1 MTLLYKTAA
10 QIPFND
16 AATLENKADLAHL
29 LRVLSVAECIV
40 KEADFEEENDLG
52 SGEAYAEFLET
63 MNGAFT
69 PSIFDLSR
77 LPPSRQKHTYIISSS
92 SSAIPSRSVVVNSHD
107 FMTNT
112 DPFEPTPI
120 GPCIHVVRDVPL
132 SSLLS
137 DRTPQ
142 PNDCHR
148 WSDVVSNNT
157 NTTEDASSLEPLPIT
172 TSSYIINSNSTRPPS
187 RSTLSNSDRNSSSSN
202 NRKFQD
208 DQWKQRFQDLLEFE
222 RKHGHLLVPHAY
234 SENPK
239 LSQWVK
245 R

>member
-16 AATLENKADLAHL
+16 AATIENKADLAHL
-29 LRVLSVAECIV
+29 LRVLSVAQCIV
-40 KEADFEEENDLG
+40 NEADFGEENNLG
-52 SGEAYAEFLET
+52 SDEEYAEFLET
-63 MNGAFT
+63 KNGAFT
-69 PSIFDLSR
+69 PAIFDLSR
-77 LPPSRQKHTYIISSS
+77 LPPPRQKHISSS
-92 SSAIPSRSVVVNSHD
+92 SSAIPIRSVVVNSHD

-137 DRTPQ
+137 DRMPH
-142 PNDCHR
+142 PNGCHR
-148 WSDVVSNNT
+148 LSDVVSNNS
-157 NTTEDASSLEPLPIT
+157 NTTEDASSMEPLPIT
-172 TSSYIINSNSTRPPS
+172 TPSYIINNNNARPPS
-187 RSTLSNSDRNSSSSN
+187 RSTLSNCDRNSGSNNNN

-222 RKHGHLLVPHAY
+222 QKHGHLLVPHAY